1 MNLAKI
7 TSYRPGPGM
16 LVSAAFIGPGTVAT
30 ASLAGANFG
39 YALLW
44 ALVFATIATIIL
56 QSFVT
61 RITIVSGQTLGSAIL
76 SSFSTKPAKIAVI
89 LLLFSALLIGN
100 AAYEAGNIGG
110 AALGLKELL
119 PSSLASNSSSLFSE
133 TNLIAFFLI
142 ILLLVGEIERI
153 TQFLIALVVIM
164 SISFLI
170 IFFITKPNI
179 SALFA
184 GLIPTIPND
193 AIFTA
198 IALIGTTIVPYNLFL
213 HASNVHKKWSHI
225 DQLDI
230 AKTES
235 AISIGIGGLV
245 SIAILASAANIFFTN
260 NISID
265 NLGEIA
271 IQIEPLFGNLASMA
285 LAIGLLA
292 AGLTSAM
299 TAPLA
304 TSYIV
309 TEIWK
314 SENKKLQEI
323 RFKSIAIAIV
333 LVGATV
339 NIFNINTIQIIFF
352 AQVANGILLPFVA
365 VFLVKLSMNKKI
377 MGEYVNNKVQNMA
390 AFAILIISIALGLRT
405 ILRAFEIMP

>member
-1 MNLAKI
+1 MNLKQI

-30 ASLAGANFG
+30 ASIAGAGFG

-44 ALVFATIATIIL
+44 ALVFATCATIIL

-61 RITIVSGQTLGSAIL
+61 RITIVSGQTLGRVIL
-76 SSFSTKPAKIAVI
+76 SSFASRTAKTLVVI
-89 LLLFSALLIGN
+89 LLFSALLIGN

-119 PSSLASNSSSLFSE
+119 GPSVSTAMPLLSLP
-133 TNLIAFFLI
+133 NLIALFLI
-142 ILLLVGEIERI
+142 TTLFIGNIERI
-153 TQFLIALVVIM
+153 TQFLIVLVVIM
-164 SISFLI
+164 SLSFLI

-179 SALFA
+179 LALLG
-184 GLIPTIPND
+184 GLIPSIPND
-193 AIFTA
+193 GIFTA

-213 HASNVHKKWSHI
+213 HASNVHKKWNNI

-260 NISID
+260 NISISGLSD
-265 NLGEIA
+265 MA
-271 IQIEPLFGNLASMA
+271 IQIEPLFGSFASKA
-285 LAIGLLA
+285 LGIGLLA
-292 AGLTSAM
+292 AGLTSAL

-304 TSYIV
+304 TGYIV
-309 TEIWK
+309 TEIWQSNDTK
-314 SENKKLQEI
+314 IQQT
-323 RFKSIAIAIV
+323 RFKCIAAAIV
-333 LVGATV
+333 LIGAAV
-339 NIFNINTIQIIFF
+339 NYFNIDTINVIFF
-352 AQVANGILLPFVA
+352 AQVANGLLLPFVA
-365 VFLVKLSMNKKI
+365 IFLVKISMSKKI
-377 MGEYVNNKVQNMA
+377 MGYYVNSMVQNIA
-390 AFAILIISIALGLRT
+390 AISILLISIALGLRT

>member
-1 MNLAKI
+1 MNLKQI
-7 TSYRPGPGM
+7 KSYRPGPGM

-30 ASLAGANFG
+30 ASIAGASFG

-89 LLLFSALLIGN
+89 ILLFSALLIGN

-110 AALGLKELL
+110 AALGLEELL
-119 PSSLASNSSSLFSE
+119 PAALANSSLSIFSE
-133 TNLIAFFLI
+133 TNLIALFLI
-142 ILLLVGEIERI
+142 ILLLVGKIERI

-179 SALFA
+179 LSLFG
-184 GLIPTIPND
+184 GLVPSIPND

-213 HASNVHKKWSHI
+213 HASNVHKKWNHI
-225 DQLDI
+225 DQLDT

-260 NISID
+260 NISIN
-265 NLGEIA
+265 NLGEMA
-271 IQIEPLFGNLASMA
+271 VQIEPLFGDFASTA

-292 AGLTSAM
+292 AGLTSAL

-304 TSYIV
+304 TAYIV
-309 TEIWK
+309 TEVWK
-314 SENKKLQEI
+314 SENQKLQEI
-323 RFKSIAIAIV
+323 RFKSIAIAII
-333 LVGATV
+333 LVGASV
-339 NIFNINTIQIIFF
+339 NIFNIDTIQIIFF

-365 VFLVKLSMNKKI
+365 VFLLKLSMNKKI
-377 MGEYVNNKVQNMA
+377 MGEYVNSNIQNIA
-390 AFAILIISIALGLRT
+390 AFAILFVSIALGLRT